1 MNTTV
6 IGIIVGMAAV
16 TYIPRLLP
24 GLLFTRSG
32 VPEWVEKWL
41 QNVPYAALGALIFP
55 GIIQGEKPI
64 AGMAGGL
71 TAVVLGLLEL
81 HLVLVMALA
90 IFVAFTVSYFL

>member
-6 IGIIVGMAAV
+6 GIIVGMALV

-24 GLLFTRSG
+24 GLLFDRYRL
-32 VPEWVEKWL
+32 PEWVERWL

-64 AGMAGGL
+64 VGIVSGL

-81 HLVLVMALA
+81 HLVLIMTITIV
-90 IFVAFTVSYFL
+90 VAFVVSYLV